1 MATFQRKREELIQR
15 WFFYNHWLQS
25 IVWKKYY
32 TPDAKVPEVSI
43 SARAKRHLDELRENG
58 VTLIPGFES
67 VADYLEN
74 TYFSVIDGRA
84 SKNAQSME
92 KVRLGDRDDVT
103 NTQNYRVSFKDPG
116 LAPLVLDRDIS
127 GILYNYYRRQPLFR
141 EQPWII
147 KNALSA
153 DFSQEDLAK
162 LEVSAK
168 FHVDFYRQMSMML
181 LVNDLTEADTHLEYA
196 VRSHKVRNTWRR
208 YTYADEEI
216 SKKFRIQHCV
226 GARGTL
232 IIMDA
237 GSGFHRGMHKR
248 GTVRKTLQ
256 CVLTAGHYY
265 PAQEQKMT
273 VADWRAL
280 SSLPAHMRR
289 MFEDLRL
296 D

>member
-1 MATFQRKREELIQR
+1 MVRFQRRKEELIQR
-15 WFFYNHWLQS
+15 WFFYNPLLQG

-43 SARAKRHLDELRENG
+43 SARAQRHLDELRENG
-58 VTLIPGFES
+58 VTQIPGFETL
-67 VADYLEN
+67 ADHLES

-84 SKNAQSME
+84 SKQDQSME

-127 GILYNYYRRQPLFR
+127 GILYNYYHRQPFFR

-147 KNALSA
+147 KNAQSA
-153 DFSQEDLAK
+153 DFSQDDLAR
-162 LEVSAK
+162 LEISAK
-168 FHVDFYRQMSMML
+168 FHVDFYRQITMML
-181 LVNDLTEADTHLEYA
+181 LVNDLTEADSHLEYA
-196 VRSHKVRNTWRR
+196 IGSHKLRNTWRR
-208 YTYADEEI
+208 YSYDDEEI
-216 SKKFRIQHCV
+216 AKKFRIQHCV

-232 IIMDA
+232 IILDA
-237 GSGFHRGMHKR
+237 GSGFHRGMHKK

-256 CVLTAGHYY
+256 CLLTAGHYY
-265 PAQEQKMT
+265 PAPEQKMN
-273 VADWRAL
+273 VADWQAL
-280 SSLPAHMRR
+280 SSHPAHVRR